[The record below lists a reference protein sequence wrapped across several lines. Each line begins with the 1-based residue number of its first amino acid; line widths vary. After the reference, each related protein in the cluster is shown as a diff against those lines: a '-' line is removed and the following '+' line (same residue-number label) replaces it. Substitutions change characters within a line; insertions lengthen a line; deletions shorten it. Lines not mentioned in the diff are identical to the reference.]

1 MGNLSPFWYT
11 LPGRPGSCLPG
22 LPQIRTCPIKASG
35 SSIRGFALRPRYP
48 EELHAQGFESR
59 CTRPVS
65 RLRDRGQAPPWLR
78 RVPVGPVPRL
88 HSYYEVLRTP
98 TALSAG
104 LRFLRPAVTTFA
116 PVFVPLRPDAGRWAW
131 SCCVAAPTTWRWRRS
146 GLPGSWGTLMCL
158 CPGLRPRQDRR
169 TRPLR
174 CVDAA
179 PAWWTAKAPATW
191 RISGLDPTAS
201 ALAVYASPRRL
212 PGPDARLA
220 SRCWPSSTGRD

>member
-1 MGNLSPFWYT
+1 MADRPPPPRRQRFGGVGSANQRFGGVLPHHAANGLADRGGEIFPT
-11 LPGRPGSCLPG
+11 LAYPPPRRQRFGGLAPAKPGRPGGCPPG

-35 SSIRGFALRPRYP
+35 SSIRGFALRPRDP

-158 CPGLRPRQDRR
+158 CPGL
-169 TRPLR
+169 
-174 CVDAA
+174 
-179 PAWWTAKAPATW
+179 
-191 RISGLDPTAS
+191 
-201 ALAVYASPRRL
+201 
-212 PGPDARLA
+212 
-220 SRCWPSSTGRD
+220 